1 MTPDTRR
8 ATRVT
13 RRPGMS
19 YEFLPYGRSL
29 ALLTDLYQ
37 LTMAF
42 GYWKNGMAEHEAVFN
57 LFFRKHPFAGG
68 YTLSAGLAAVI
79 DYLEHLQFTEE
90 DTEYLAG
97 LQGNDGKPLFEAGFL
112 SFLRA

>member
-1 MTPDTRR
+1 
-8 ATRVT
+8 
-13 RRPGMS
+13 MS
-19 YEFLPYGRSL
+19 YQLLPYGISL

-42 GYWKNGMAEHEAVFN
+42 GYWKNGMAEREAVFN
-57 LFFRKHPFAGG
+57 LFFRRHPFAGG

-79 DYLEHLQFTEE
+79 DYLENLRFTAG

-97 LQGNDGKPLFEAGFL
+97 LQGSDGKPLFEAGFL
-112 SFLRA
+112 TFL